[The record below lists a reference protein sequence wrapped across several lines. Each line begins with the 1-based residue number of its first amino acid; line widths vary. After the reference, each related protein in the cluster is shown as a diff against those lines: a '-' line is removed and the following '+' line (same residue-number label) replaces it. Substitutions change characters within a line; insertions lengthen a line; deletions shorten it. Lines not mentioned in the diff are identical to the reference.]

1 MKAGDLVTYKSVSY
15 EPDELLRKRGL
26 RRALGVVVYV
36 QNCPISVTYPVWI
49 SWNFLNNDIREQ
61 NSYQL
66 EVINES
72 W

>member
-1 MKAGDLVTYKSVSY
+1 MKAGDLVTYKSVFKRA
-15 EPDELLRKRGL
+15 DLLRKRGL
-26 RRALGVVVYV
+26 RPALGVVVYV

-49 SWNFLNNDIREQ
+49 SWNFLNNKIRKQ
-61 NSYQL
+61 VSYEL